1 MLNVW
6 TSALEVAGAWAGWL
20 SHLGWSLQSF
30 FLKLFK
36 PPLSSLT
43 EHFHQH
49 FLSFKDDY
57 FSREGQG
64 ALDSGHSDAAHLQW
78 LSICCEGCHWTFS
91 PQKSLGPGSPD
102 WRLSLWKEIKLFF
115 FFLSQRLQDMNV
127 RSSAWCC
134 PSSQALKMPVSFW
147 ICWMET
153 DLSVQMMVLML
164 ARQSSSRNPCHVHS
178 SPGHQSAFWWC
189 H

>member
-1 MLNVW
+1 MWHKVKCFLEISCIDTISVQQVW
-6 TSALEVAGAWAGWL
+6 KLCQPTEKSDKKLEVNHKSPLWKSPLCNTSSENVFAVGNNVECLNFCSGGGRSL
-20 SHLGWSLQSF
+20 SRLTFSFSQSF

-57 FSREGQG
+57 FSREGQW

-91 PQKSLGPGSPD
+91 PK
-102 WRLSLWKEIKLFF
+102 
-115 FFLSQRLQDMNV
+115 
-127 RSSAWCC
+127 
-134 PSSQALKMPVSFW
+134 
-147 ICWMET
+147 
-153 DLSVQMMVLML
+153 
-164 ARQSSSRNPCHVHS
+164 NP
-178 SPGHQSAFWWC
+178 
-189 H
+189 